1 MTEWGIDTLFN
12 PGKRHMD
19 EEKRRLQSTRE
30 EVGDS
35 SGGRRIDL
43 ESGTV
48 RISRPAGRPADE
60 SADAGVD
67 ADAEARGEDV
77 AEDGYLA
84 EAKVEDGAADQDQD
98 AGGAAESA
106 AAESPAKL

>member
-30 EVGDS
+30 EVGDA

-48 RISRPAGRPADE
+48 RIARKAKDGPPAAEDEATENEGTKAEDEAAQDE
-60 SADAGVD
+60 SAA
-67 ADAEARGEDV
+67 
-77 AEDGYLA
+77 
-84 EAKVEDGAADQDQD
+84 QD
-98 AGGAAESA
+98 
-106 AAESPAKL
+106 